1 MMKRFRSILLTL
13 SSMAL
18 LNFNLPAA
26 LAETSAVTVIEE
38 AIALEEPG
46 LYLISATLEYT
57 DGDVLTADF
66 RVYCPTGTMRP
77 TNYILVDKNNN
88 VKKEGEWW
96 EPSFQPEYAPET
108 ELVELVC
115 GP

>member
-1 MMKRFRSILLTL
+1 MKHFPSILLTL
-13 SSMAL
+13 SSMAVV
-18 LNFNLPAA
+18 NFNLPAA
-26 LAETSAVTVIEE
+26 LAEPGVVDIGEIAPLEE
-38 AIALEEPG
+38 AAG
-46 LYLISATLEYT
+46 LYLVSGILEYS

-77 TNYILVDKNNN
+77 TNYVLVDKNNS

-96 EPSFQPEYAPET
+96 ETAFQPEHLPET
-108 ELVELVC
+108 EFMELVC